1 VWVVDVDKARR
12 RVSLTAIP
20 PGHERQQRPP
30 RQEQRPQ
37 RPQRPQQPK
46 QQRPRPQ
53 PATAGAAAGSAPP
66 AGGRPPAPH
75 TQHGGRRDGRRG
87 GGRPQSHGPKVIERP
102 PTKPKVVKPIT
113 KAMEEGKEAMRSFG
127 QLMQLFEKK
136 KEQKPE
142 ENSDQP
148 PPAES

>member
-1 VWVVDVDKARR
+1 
-12 RVSLTAIP
+12 
-20 PGHERQQRPP
+20 
-30 RQEQRPQ
+30 
-37 RPQRPQQPK
+37 
-46 QQRPRPQ
+46 
-53 PATAGAAAGSAPP
+53 
-66 AGGRPPAPH
+66 
-75 TQHGGRRDGRRG
+75 
-87 GGRPQSHGPKVIERP
+87 VIERP